1 MVTGS
6 HLQMSGSGLELLNNT
21 TTQFGIDS
29 TGVNVGDPANEHV
42 RITTS
47 GVDIKDGT
55 TTFGSFGSTITLAPD
70 VSAATTDSV
79 VITAGGVKIYDTST
93 DYIHISS
100 DGLKV
105 YDGDASNAVAQF
117 GATTY
122 VGLQA
127 NEHIKITNSSFEIKD
142 GSTVFGS
149 FGATTKIGDANN
161 EHVEINTSTIDVK
174 DGGTTLSSFG
184 STTTIGQTSGRHIS
198 IDSTDVRVKQGSTV
212 KSIFGA
218 SSITLGHNST
228 SDEHIIID
236 SDGLNVKDGSTSL
249 AQFGS
254 TVRVGPDANSKSR
267 VEISSGAVQIINK
280 DSNGDETTMLNFK
293 SDGDIES
300 GEFLIERS
308 RLFGAGNDGT
318 VVLEHDDCS
327 VSAASAAC

>member
-93 DYIHISS
+93 EYIHISS

-174 DGGTTLSSFG
+174 DGSTTHASFG
-184 STTTIGQTSGRHIS
+184 STTTIGP
-198 IDSTDVRVKQGSTV
+198 STDRVT
-212 KSIFGA
+212 IN
-218 SSITLGHNST
+218 SSGVVIREG
-228 SDEHIIID
+228 
-236 SDGLNVKDGSTSL
+236 NVDTIEFSY
-249 AQFGS
+249 
-254 TVRVGPDANSKSR
+254 
-267 VEISSGAVQIINK
+267 ISS
-280 DSNGDETTMLNFK
+280 
-293 SDGDIES
+293 
-300 GEFLIERS
+300 S
-308 RLFGAGNDGT
+308 RKC
-318 VVLEHDDCS
+318 E
-327 VSAASAAC
+327 VSARHFLGKKYVCKLYLSFDVLKKCQIPICNRRIQMAASCFPTAAASPFPTTVGHIAR

>member
-1 MVTGS
+1 MTFFTCYFN
-6 HLQMSGSGLELLNNT
+6 HNHI
-21 TTQFGIDS
+21 F
-29 TGVNVGDPANEHV
+29 
-42 RITTS
+42 RIRKS
-47 GVDIKDGT
+47 EFRWNG
-55 TTFGSFGSTITLAPD
+55 
-70 VSAATTDSV
+70 
-79 VITAGGVKIYDTST
+79 
-93 DYIHISS
+93 
-100 DGLKV
+100 
-105 YDGDASNAVAQF
+105 
-117 GATTY
+117 
-122 VGLQA
+122 
-127 NEHIKITNSSFEIKD
+127 
-142 GSTVFGS
+142 
-149 FGATTKIGDANN
+149 
-161 EHVEINTSTIDVK
+161 
-174 DGGTTLSSFG
+174 
-184 STTTIGQTSGRHIS
+184 TSGRHIS

-308 RLFGAGNDGT
+308 RLFGAGGDGVITLKSNTAT
-318 VVLEHDDCS
+318 VSHTSSSYVIPP
-327 VSAASAAC
+327 